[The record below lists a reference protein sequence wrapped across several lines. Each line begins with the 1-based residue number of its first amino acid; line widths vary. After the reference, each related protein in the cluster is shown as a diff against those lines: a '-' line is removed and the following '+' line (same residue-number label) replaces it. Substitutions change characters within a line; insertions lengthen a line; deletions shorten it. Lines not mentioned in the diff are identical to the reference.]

1 MLTLLLMILDLLSLV
16 SITLIQFKLQT
27 TIHLVIL
34 SSGYLISKGI
44 IFRDNMS
51 IIDLICGFY
60 ILIAFFLNISSF
72 IYYLIVGWFAYKF
85 ILTII
90 FASLDH

>member
-1 MLTLLLMILDLLSLV
+1 MITWILMVLDLLSLV
-16 SITLIQFKLQT
+16 SITLIQFKIAITFQF
-27 TIHLVIL
+27 VIL

-51 IIDLICGFY
+51 LIDLVCGFY

-72 IYYLIVGWFAYKF
+72 IYYLIVGWFAYKLIF
-85 ILTII
+85 TII
-90 FASLDH
+90 FASLNH